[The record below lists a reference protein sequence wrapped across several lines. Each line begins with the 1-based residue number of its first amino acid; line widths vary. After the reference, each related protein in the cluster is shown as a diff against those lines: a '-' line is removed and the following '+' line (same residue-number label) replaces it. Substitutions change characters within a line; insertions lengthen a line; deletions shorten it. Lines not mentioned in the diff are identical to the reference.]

1 MTFAS
6 SHDFI
11 YNWKRR
17 TSFLSTIQLSSVIL
31 ELLGQRKHHIQ
42 LQESWA
48 TAIARNNVLQ
58 KIITLWFMFWSFD
71 WLGVFMFAV
80 TTTGWNVFD
89 FQVGYS
95 TCHWYVCQ
103 NPSFLKAS
111 MTFPLVSKLIWFWW
125 IHSSWRNLVPASLLL
140 NEKSCVIP
148 VDGSAIGL
156 Y

>member
-1 MTFAS
+1 VQKGAEDMDS
-6 SHDFI
+6 SHKYTNRLAHEHSPYLLQHSHNPVDWYPWGEDAFTKAQAEDKPI
-11 YNWKRR
+11 
-17 TSFLSTIQLSSVIL
+17 FLS
-31 ELLGQRKHHIQ
+31 
-42 LQESWA
+42 
-48 TAIARNNVLQ
+48 
-58 KIITLWFMFWSFD
+58 
-71 WLGVFMFAV
+71 
-80 TTTGWNVFD
+80 
-89 FQVGYS
+89 VGYS

-111 MTFPLVSKLIWFWW
+111 MTFPLVSKLIWFRW